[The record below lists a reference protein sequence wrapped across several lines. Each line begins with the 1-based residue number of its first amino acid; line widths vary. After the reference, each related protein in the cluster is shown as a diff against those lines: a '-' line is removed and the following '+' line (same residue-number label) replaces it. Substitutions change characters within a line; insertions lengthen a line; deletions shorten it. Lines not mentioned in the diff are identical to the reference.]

1 MSIEK
6 MSNSK
11 MTKRALLTSIMALM
25 LCFAMLT
32 GTTFAWF
39 TDQETSANNRIVA
52 GNLDVALYHQGVKDN
67 TLIKVDSD
75 TDDLFDDVLPEKWEP
90 GAVAVE
96 TFKVANEGNLALKY
110 EFTMNVAGTTYA
122 AINSESVAFTNLLKV
137 AVVDGTIANG
147 ARIDTA
153 DAAYKWEKFDTFVKK
168 GELAIDAANVG
179 EEDFFTVI
187 VWWEPSDLDNYFN
200 MNDGLDEK
208 MVADFNIKLLATQLN
223 AESDA
228 FNSDYDVNAEYP
240 LVDIG
245 FINGSMNEITL
256 KAKEVAVSV
265 PQGAPAGAYKLSV
278 DSKDVTTN
286 ADNTTT
292 VAYEIKLTKDDV
304 AVSGGEYMVS
314 IAVDPMLDIA
324 KVTHNDVEITNYTYD
339 SFTGIITFKTDSFSP
354 FAITYTKLDVSD
366 VEIGEDEDGNKFITG
381 GVFVGVNP
389 ATIDETLD
397 DQDSEY
403 IAVNYTVGGETCYV
417 VSKRSETVVLAASDT
432 DYIAENAN
440 YSVTTNAS
448 GKLWSVISGLQN
460 NEHSTVYLLP
470 GTYNEGTTIYVYS
483 SMDIIGLGDND
494 SVKVVKTSSSDSNR
508 HLFNANGTKAD
519 YIEVT
524 LRNMY
529 LDATAKTTGGQ
540 DNAAVQ
546 SIRKSKVKCYDLTIV
561 KGTDWDAV
569 AFYVNGNNEV
579 DGVKYPAYMYVE
591 NCELNTT
598 RTFGIVS
605 TNGSIKFFHS
615 GLTYNNGTTYTS
627 NSGSILNKTMEPND
641 WEWD

>member
-1 MSIEK
+1 
-6 MSNSK
+6 
-11 MTKRALLTSIMALM
+11 
-25 LCFAMLT
+25 
-32 GTTFAWF
+32 
-39 TDQETSANNRIVA
+39 
-52 GNLDVALYHQGVKDN
+52 
-67 TLIKVDSD
+67 
-75 TDDLFDDVLPEKWEP
+75 
-90 GAVAVE
+90 
-96 TFKVANEGNLALKY
+96 
-110 EFTMNVAGTTYA
+110 
-122 AINSESVAFTNLLKV
+122 
-137 AVVDGTIANG
+137 
-147 ARIDTA
+147 
-153 DAAYKWEKFDTFVKK
+153 
-168 GELAIDAANVG
+168 
-179 EEDFFTVI
+179 
-187 VWWEPSDLDNYFN
+187 

-228 FNSDYDVNAEYP
+228 FNNDYDVNAEYP

-245 FINGSMNEITL
+245 FINDSMNEITL
-256 KAKEVAVSV
+256 KAKEVVVSV

-286 ADNTTT
+286 TDNTTT
-292 VAYEIKLTKDDV
+292 VAYEIKLTKDGA

-339 SFTGIITFKTDSFSP
+339 SFTGIITFTTDSFSP
-354 FAITYTKLDVSD
+354 FAITYTELDVSD

-397 DQDSEY
+397 DKDSEY
-403 IAVNYTVGGETCYV
+403 IAVNYTVDGETCYV

-546 SIRKSKVKCYDLTIV
+546 SIRKSKVKCYDLTII
-561 KGTDWDAV
+561 KNPTNMASI
-569 AFYVNGNNEV
+569 ALYVNGNNAV
-579 DGVKYPAYMYVE
+579 DGVKYPAYLYVE
-591 NCELNTT
+591 NCEINTT
-598 RTFGIVS
+598 RTSGIV
-605 TNGSIKFFHS
+605 TTKGSYKFFHS

>member
-1 MSIEK
+1 
-6 MSNSK
+6 
-11 MTKRALLTSIMALM
+11 
-25 LCFAMLT
+25 
-32 GTTFAWF
+32 
-39 TDQETSANNRIVA
+39 
-52 GNLDVALYHQGVKDN
+52 
-67 TLIKVDSD
+67 
-75 TDDLFDDVLPEKWEP
+75 
-90 GAVAVE
+90 
-96 TFKVANEGNLALKY
+96 
-110 EFTMNVAGTTYA
+110 
-122 AINSESVAFTNLLKV
+122 
-137 AVVDGTIANG
+137 
-147 ARIDTA
+147 
-153 DAAYKWEKFDTFVKK
+153 
-168 GELAIDAANVG
+168 
-179 EEDFFTVI
+179 
-187 VWWEPSDLDNYFN
+187 
-200 MNDGLDEK
+200 
-208 MVADFNIKLLATQLN
+208 
-223 AESDA
+223 
-228 FNSDYDVNAEYP
+228 
-240 LVDIG
+240 
-245 FINGSMNEITL
+245 
-256 KAKEVAVSV
+256 
-265 PQGAPAGAYKLSV
+265 
-278 DSKDVTTN
+278 
-286 ADNTTT
+286 
-292 VAYEIKLTKDDV
+292 
-304 AVSGGEYMVS
+304 
-314 IAVDPMLDIA
+314 MLDIA

-339 SFTGIITFKTDSFSP
+339 SFTGIITFTTDSFSP
-354 FAITYTKLDVSD
+354 FAITYTELDVSD

-403 IAVNYTVGGETCYV
+403 IAVNYTVDGENCYV

-432 DYIAENAN
+432 VYTAINPN
-440 YSVTTNAS
+440 YEVKEAS

-483 SMDIIGLGDND
+483 NMDIIGLGDKD
-494 SVKVVKTSSSDSNR
+494 SVKVVKTSSSNTNR

-529 LDATAKTTGGQ
+529 LDATAKTTGGK

-579 DGVKYPAYMYVE
+579 DGVKYPAYLYVE

-605 TNGSIKFFHS
+605 TAGSYKFFHS